1 MTTDPK
7 HDIQVTV
14 KSYYIKE
21 QSDPDRDLY
30 VFAYTVNIENK
41 GSIAAKLI
49 SRHWVITDADGKKQ
63 EVRGEGVIGEQPY
76 LSPGESFEYTSGTH
90 MDMPVGS
97 MYGTYQMIADDGVNF
112 DADIPAF
119 TLALPKTLH

>member
-21 QSDPDRDLY
+21 QSDPDRELY

-63 EVRGEGVIGEQPY
+63 EVKGEGVIGEQPH
-76 LSPGESFEYTSGTH
+76 LSPGASFEYTSGTH
-90 MDMPVGS
+90 MDTPVGS

>member
-21 QSDPDRDLY
+21 QSDPDRELY

-63 EVRGEGVIGEQPY
+63 EVKGEGVIGEQPY
-76 LSPGESFEYTSGTH
+76 LSPGASFEYTSGTH
-90 MDMPVGS
+90 MDTPVGS